1 MKKIL
6 FETIIYK
13 IMKDKK
19 ITIKDGQ
26 SGNEIDLPVL
36 DSILGPNV
44 VDIRS
49 LEKDLG
55 YLSHDPGFI
64 ATSSCE
70 SKITYIDGNEGKL
83 WYRGYPIEELAEKSN
98 FTETAYLLLNDKL
111 PKIEE
116 LSNFSKDLSNSY
128 AIDPSIKKIINVFNK
143 DSHPMAIMTA
153 CLSFLSA
160 KYHADI
166 DIQNQSYRYKSTINL
181 IAGVPVISAWILNY
195 ILDENFQTPNK
206 KISIAENFVAMSFPN
221 LTNEQ
226 KVLSSKAMDIIFL
239 LHADHE
245 QNASTSTV
253 RLSGSSET
261 SPYAAIAA
269 GISTLWGPTHGG
281 ANEAVINML
290 EEIKNSDKDVEYYID
305 KAKDKENSF
314 RLMGFGHRIYKNYD
328 PRAKIIHKIAHEYL
342 DMLDSKNPNKPLF
355 DIAMKLEKYALED
368 EYFVSRKLYPN
379 VDFYSGIVLK
389 AIGIPQCMYTVIFAL
404 ARTVGWVAHWNEMIQ
419 DKNFRIGRPR
429 QLYTGKTKTSYKDIE
444 ER

>member
-1 MKKIL
+1 M
-6 FETIIYK
+6 T
-13 IMKDKK
+13 DKK

-26 SGNEIDLPVL
+26 SNNEIELPVL
-36 DSILGPNV
+36 DSILGPDV

-49 LEKDLG
+49 LEKNLG
-55 YLSHDPGFI
+55 YLSHDPGFM

-70 SKITYIDGNEGKL
+70 SKITFIDGNEGKL
-83 WYRGYPIEELAEKSN
+83 WYRGFPIEELAEKSS
-98 FTETAYLLLNDKL
+98 FIETAFLLLNDKL
-111 PKIEE
+111 PNINE
-116 LSNFSKDLSNSY
+116 LNDFSNNISKSFNVDDSV
-128 AIDPSIKKIINVFNK
+128 KKIIKVFDK

-153 CLSFLSA
+153 CLSCLSA
-160 KYHADI
+160 KYHPNI
-166 DIQNQSYRYKSTINL
+166 DIQNKDYRYQSTVNL
-181 IAGVPVISAWILNY
+181 IASVPIISAWILNH
-195 ILDENFQTPNK
+195 IHGQEFGKPNENL
-206 KISIAENFVAMSFPN
+206 SIAENFIQMSFPDIDEDK
-221 LTNEQ
+221 TT
-226 KVLSSKAMDIIFL
+226 LSSKAMDIIFL

-290 EEIKNSDKDVEYYID
+290 EEIRNSDKDVEHYINM
-305 KAKDKENSF
+305 AKDKENSF

-328 PRAKIIHKIAHEYL
+328 PRAKIIQKIVHAYL
-342 DMLDSKNPNKPLF
+342 DKLDENNPNKPLF

-389 AIGIPQCMYTVIFAL
+389 AIGVPQSMYTVIFAL
-404 ARTVGWVAHWNEMIQ
+404 ARTVGWVAHWNEMIE

-429 QLYTGKTKTSYKDIE
+429 QLYTGKSKTSYIDIKN
-444 ER
+444 R

>member
-1 MKKIL
+1 M
-6 FETIIYK
+6 T
-13 IMKDKK
+13 DKK

-26 SGNEIDLPVL
+26 SNNEIELPVL
-36 DSILGPNV
+36 DSILGPDV

-49 LEKDLG
+49 LEQNLG
-55 YLSHDPGFI
+55 YLSHDPGFM

-70 SKITYIDGNEGKL
+70 SKITFIDGNEGKL
-83 WYRGYPIEELAEKSN
+83 WYRGYPIEELAEKSS
-98 FTETAYLLLNDKL
+98 FIETTFLLLNNKL
-111 PKIEE
+111 PNINE
-116 LSNFSKDLSNSY
+116 LNDFSNHISKFFNVDDSV
-128 AIDPSIKKIINVFNK
+128 KKIIKVFDK

-153 CLSFLSA
+153 CLSCLSA
-160 KYHADI
+160 KYHPDI
-166 DIQNQSYRYKSTINL
+166 NIQNKDYRYQSTLNL
-181 IAGVPVISAWILNY
+181 IGSVPIISAWILNH
-195 ILDENFQTPNK
+195 IHDQEFGKPNEN
-206 KISIAENFVAMSFPN
+206 ISIAENFIQMSFPDIDEDKI
-221 LTNEQ
+221 T
-226 KVLSSKAMDIIFL
+226 LSSNAMDIIFL

-290 EEIKNSDKDVEYYID
+290 EEIKNSNKDVEHYINM
-305 KAKDKENSF
+305 AKDKENSF

-328 PRAKIIHKIAHEYL
+328 PRAKIIQKIAHAYL
-342 DMLDSKNPNKPLF
+342 DKLDENNPNKPLF

-368 EYFVSRKLYPN
+368 DYFVSRKLYPN

-389 AIGIPQCMYTVIFAL
+389 AIGVPQSMYTVIFAL
-404 ARTVGWVAHWNEMIQ
+404 ARTVGWVAHWNEMIE

-429 QLYTGKTKTSYKDIE
+429 QLYTGKNKTSYIDIKN
-444 ER
+444 R

>member
-1 MKKIL
+1 MTNKKI
-6 FETIIYK
+6 I
-13 IMKDKK
+13 
-19 ITIKDGQ
+19 IKDGQ
-26 SGNEIDLPVL
+26 SNSETELPVL

-49 LEKDLG
+49 LEKNLG

-70 SKITYIDGNEGKL
+70 SRITFIDGNEGKL

-98 FTETAYLLLNDKL
+98 FIETAYLLLNDKL
-111 PKIEE
+111 PNVKELQDFSNDVSNNYNVDSKIKEVI
-116 LSNFSKDLSNSY
+116 
-128 AIDPSIKKIINVFNK
+128 AVFDK

-153 CLSFLSA
+153 CLSYLSA
-160 KYHADI
+160 KYHNELNIHSKD
-166 DIQNQSYRYKSTINL
+166 YRYKSTVNL
-181 IAGVPVISAWILNY
+181 IASVPVISAWILNF
-195 ILDENFQTPNK
+195 IHNESFQQPNDK
-206 KISIAENFVAMSFPN
+206 LSIAENFINMAFPN
-221 LTNEQ
+221 LNESQ
-226 KVLSSKAMDIIFL
+226 KKLSSKAMDVIFL

-290 EEIKNSDKDVEYYID
+290 EEIKNSDKDAEHYISM
-305 KAKDKENSF
+305 AKDKENPF

-328 PRAKIIHKIAHEYL
+328 PRAKIIQKIAHEYL
-342 DMLDSKNPNKPLF
+342 DKLDENNPNKPLF

-368 EYFVSRKLYPN
+368 DYFVSRKLYPN

-389 AIGIPQCMYTVIFAL
+389 AIGIPECMYTVIFAL
-404 ARTVGWVAHWNEMIQ
+404 ARTVGWATHWNEMIE

-429 QLYTGKTKTSYKDIE
+429 QLYTGKNKTKYQDIKD
-444 ER
+444 R